1 VSARVPTNVSLSPGA
16 QRETADHWTDH
27 AACKAEDA
35 DLFYPVSYQG
45 QTAVRQIEE
54 AKAFCRRCPV
64 SADCLDWALE
74 TRDQHAIAGAT
85 TPAERNFIQ
94 SNPRLRV
101 LHAAA

>member
-1 VSARVPTNVSLSPGA
+1 MTARVPTNVAFVPAS
-16 QRETADHWTDH
+16 QRTPDDWRTQAICE
-27 AACKAEDA
+27 AEDA
-35 DLFYPVSYQG
+35 ELFYPVSFKG
-45 QTAVRQIEE
+45 QTAERQIAE

-64 SADCLDWALE
+64 SANCLDWALE
-74 TRDQHAIAGAT
+74 TRDQHAVAGGT